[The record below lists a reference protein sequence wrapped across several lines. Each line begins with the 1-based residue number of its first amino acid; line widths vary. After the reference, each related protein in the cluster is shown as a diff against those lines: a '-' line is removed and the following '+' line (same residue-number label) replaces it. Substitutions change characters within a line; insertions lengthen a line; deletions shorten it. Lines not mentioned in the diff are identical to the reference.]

1 MSTGIWM
8 DNYSAYLRAGES
20 GDLTARVVGA
30 LWWDRDR
37 GAEQIDDL
45 VALRERGRAGRFAAT
60 SVKIMQ
66 DGVCETFT
74 AAVLEPYLDADG
86 NVTDERGI
94 SFVDPEALKG
104 YVTALDGLG
113 FQVHFHALAER
124 AVRECPR
131 RDRGGPAT
139 RTARATIATTSPTCR
154 SSIRTTSRGSGA
166 SEPSRTRS
174 RSGRRTRARWTT

>member
-1 MSTGIWM
+1 M

-20 GDLTARVVGA
+20 GELTARVVGA

-37 GAEQIDDL
+37 GAEQIDEL

-66 DGVCETFT
+66 DGVCEKFT

-86 NVTDERGI
+86 NATDERGI

-104 YVTALDGLG
+104 FVTDAGRPGVPGPLP
-113 FQVHFHALAER
+113 R
-124 AVRECPR
+124 ARRTSRPGIAR
-131 RDRGGPAT
+131 RDRGGAAT

-154 SSIRTTSRGSGA
+154 SSTPTTSRGSVA
-166 SEPSRTRS
+166 SARSRTRS